1 MLQSSAA
8 HGQMKFSWT
17 ANESDQELFF
27 ISLALTVD
35 RKLLPVCGY
44 LYASGRLKWIMRFQ
58 TVSPPFSERGLY
70 SRDSELVCSL
80 RVADLFFSILCKHT
94 VQNHSLHYPVAL
106 LFTFCVFMVC
116 PSHCQGYYFSTWVLT
131 VFACNITSFSKRQI
145 HFLSWKVQGIFFNL
159 FLIEIC
165 YMCTSASLID
175 LLSVSAFLEKY
186 DDVEG
191 RKKNE
196 PTWAGNNLCFFESA
210 TG

>member
-58 TVSPPFSERGLY
+58 TVSLPFSERGLY

-80 RVADLFFSILCKHT
+80 RVADLFFPFFVNILFKIILYT
-94 VQNHSLHYPVAL
+94 ILLHC
-106 LFTFCVFMVC
+106 F
-116 PSHCQGYYFSTWVLT
+116 SHFAFSWFVPPI
-131 VFACNITSFSKRQI
+131 V
-145 HFLSWKVQGIFFNL
+145 KVIIFPHEF
-159 FLIEIC
+159 
-165 YMCTSASLID
+165 
-175 LLSVSAFLEKY
+175 
-186 DDVEG
+186 
-191 RKKNE
+191 
-196 PTWAGNNLCFFESA
+196 
-210 TG
+210 